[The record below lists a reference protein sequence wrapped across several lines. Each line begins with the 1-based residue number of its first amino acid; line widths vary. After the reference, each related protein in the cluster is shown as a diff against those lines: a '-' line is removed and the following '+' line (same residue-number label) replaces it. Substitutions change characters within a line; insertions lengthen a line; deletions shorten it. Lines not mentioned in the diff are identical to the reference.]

1 MVCVGV
7 ASAPCAKCGVQFGC
21 AVFVIAPVLLQHW
34 QGRGAAAGATRWQ
47 VLLPSA
53 RRSSVLCQVCDSG
66 AWRRVI
72 PAQAEATRCSC
83 APQAVPVLL
92 LLLLAVAGCSEAQ
105 LHVACSVPRDSLM
118 SFGVCFGKFT
128 KSRKFILKITCLD
141 YLAEH
146 AKVLWRPR
154 RVVSPPPPL
163 PVSPPRRPFAGFA
176 PIFALLC
183 A

>member
-1 MVCVGV
+1 M
-7 ASAPCAKCGVQFGC
+7 CA
-21 AVFVIAPVLLQHW
+21 LQ
-34 QGRGAAAGATRWQ
+34 
-47 VLLPSA
+47 P
-53 RRSSVLCQVCDSG
+53 
-66 AWRRVI
+66 
-72 PAQAEATRCSC
+72 
-83 APQAVPVLL
+83 VPVLL

-146 AKVLWRPR
+146 AKVPGH
-154 RVVSPPPPL
+154 VTAPF